1 MESKIDITSDRL
13 QNKIAIEFIEQH
25 ISKGKKLKLL
35 DVGSADNIIKHYL
48 PKNIEYYSLDLS
60 KEEQD
65 EELREYKHEFVLN
78 LDKEKIPVK
87 DEFFDIIVCLDVLEH
102 TIYPEKVLEEF
113 KRITKKDGIF
123 IISIPNEYNFV
134 HRIYYLFAIKTR
146 GETPWKVVEMH
157 QHIQKPRVKDIINL
171 LSDNFE
177 ISKIQYLFM
186 SRTSYKNKAFVF
198 VDKFF
203 NILAQIH
210 PSLFAVNVITICKNK
225 KMLKQKNKVDD
236 FAIKNRPKYY

>member
-13 QNKIAIEFIEQH
+13 QNKIAIEFIEQY
-25 ISKGKKLKLL
+25 SKDKKLKLL

-48 PKNIEYYSLDLS
+48 PKNIKYYSLDLP
-60 KEEQD
+60 KKEQD
-65 EELREYKHEFVLN
+65 KELRDYEHEFTLD

-87 DEFFDIIVCLDVLEH
+87 NNFFDIIVCLDVIEH

-123 IISIPNEYNFV
+123 IISIPNEYNFI

-146 GETPWKVVEMH
+146 GEIPWKIVEMH

-171 LSDNFE
+171 LSDNSE
-177 ISKIQYLFM
+177 ISKIQYLFI
-186 SRTSYKNKAFVF
+186 SRASYKNKVFAFI
-198 VDKFF
+198 DKFF
-203 NILAQIH
+203 NILAQIY
-210 PSLFAVNVITICKNK
+210 PSLFAVNVTAMCKNK
-225 KMLKQKNKVDD
+225 KMSKQKNKIDD
-236 FAIKNRPKYY
+236 FAIKNRLKYY